1 MTLHKWYTGFAT
13 LVSLLGFFPYAKVIS
28 RMNSQSIF
36 RK

>member
-13 LVSLLGFFPYAKVIS
+13 LVSLLGFLYTATIH